1 MSRVPGDNKPA
12 KSELFRSEEEPEEAE
27 IEVETPREGTLAW
40 VELQPHVE
48 LHGELLPEGHRIPE
62 DATLSEERMGKC
74 RVIRASGERCGAVAT
89 RAYGI
94 CLAHLGGGG
103 LPRDEEGMKAWSAKA
118 HRKKLQIKQRRELL
132 GIGPRRAASPR
143 QIARVQAL
151 ERAQD
156 LADALLSPLDDD
168 ELGSLAR
175 QRAAVVVLD
184 ATFPLATVSAEV
196 ELPTDEGEVAAL
208 SWGEMQRLAAQL
220 LDTNVAPALSEASG
234 DAG

>member
-27 IEVETPREGTLAW
+27 VEVETPREGTLAW

-62 DATLSEERMGKC
+62 DASLTEERSGKC

-103 LPRDEEGMKAWSAKA
+103 FPKDEEARKTWSAKA
-118 HRKKLQIKQRRELL
+118 NRKKLQIRQRRELL

-156 LADALLSPLDDD
+156 LADALLAPLDDD

-175 QRAAVVVLD
+175 QRAAVTVLD

-196 ELPTDEGEVAAL
+196 ELPADEGEVAAL
-208 SWGEMQRLAAQL
+208 GWGEMQRLAAQL